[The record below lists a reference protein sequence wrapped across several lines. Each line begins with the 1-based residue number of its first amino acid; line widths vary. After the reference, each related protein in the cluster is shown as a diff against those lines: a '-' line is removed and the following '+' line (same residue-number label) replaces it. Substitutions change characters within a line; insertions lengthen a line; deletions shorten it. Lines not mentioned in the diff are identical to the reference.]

1 MADLQGN
8 ISENG
13 TLQGTI
19 GNSDTLHGVLN
30 VDELHGTLEA
40 ADNLTGSLEE
50 HEHLEGQLGIGGGG
64 VTKDYNE
71 LIHKPQIN
79 EVELVGNRTLPEL
92 DIQPTNTYAN
102 NIDINNLF
110 N

>member
-8 ISENG
+8 LSENG
-13 TLQGTI
+13 TLQGTVS
-19 GNSDTLHGVLN
+19 NSDTLHGVLN

-40 ADNLTGSLEE
+40 TDNLTGSLEE
-50 HEHLEGQLGIGGGG
+50 HESLRGKLGIGGGG
-64 VTKDYNE
+64 VTNDYND
-71 LIHKPQIN
+71 LVHKPQIN